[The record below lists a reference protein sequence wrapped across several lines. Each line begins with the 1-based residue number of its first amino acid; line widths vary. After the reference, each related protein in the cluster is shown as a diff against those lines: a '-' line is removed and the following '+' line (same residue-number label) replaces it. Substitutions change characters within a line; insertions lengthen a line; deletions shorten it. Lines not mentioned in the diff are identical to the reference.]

1 MKKIIVTIFCCS
13 IACSLFATIDYRN
26 AGLGVPHHSNHGFE
40 LPVTNAQNSTIIE
53 NTSTVEK
60 STVQKSKLS
69 TPKRSAKHSQNS
81 YAQQIKT
88 SSTNDFVSKKE
99 IKVLQK
105 KQHSTIT
112 KSTQKKTDSSNI
124 IITLIIVTG
133 VLLCV
138 AMLVFGWYWLVF
150 GAWYY

>member
-40 LPVTNAQNSTIIE
+40 LPITNAQKSTVIKKNSTI
-53 NTSTVEK
+53 EK
-60 STVQKSKLS
+60 STVQNSKHRTS
-69 TPKRSAKHSQNS
+69 KRSAKRGQKSFT
-81 YAQQIKT
+81 QQIKK
-88 SSTNDFVSKKE
+88 SYTNDFVSKKE

-112 KSTQKKTDSSNI
+112 KSVQKKTDSSNI